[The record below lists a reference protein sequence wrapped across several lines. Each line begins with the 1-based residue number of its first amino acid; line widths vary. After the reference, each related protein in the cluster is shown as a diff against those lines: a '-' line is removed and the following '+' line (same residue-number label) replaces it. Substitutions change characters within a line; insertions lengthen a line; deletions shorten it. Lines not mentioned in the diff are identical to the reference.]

1 MLLRFAA
8 NDVNHCVWRDS
19 RVILSNQRSVFTQL
33 AKKKKSEKTW
43 SNSSLP
49 ACRRLLFNKGN
60 RRRLHAGKL
69 ISVATQVWTWVVTR
83 AMSQQRAD
91 ELFAT
96 LIASPLC
103 LCRLSKPSC
112 DRVTNL
118 EKYYPMLRKT
128 AFRASFVV
136 CVAAVSVRIRS
147 EEQGTLSQRPL
158 FGSRSIFRAANTENP
173 VPRRSAVSFCSE
185 TTRKHLPHRLA
196 NHWIKFYHFCNT
208 IAWQVHTRNSIVG
221 DSRYK
226 LFFEVFKLQ
235 SRSQITSLCP
245 VKCC

>member
-19 RVILSNQRSVFTQL
+19 RVILSNQKSVFTQL
-33 AKKKKSEKTW
+33 AKKKKIWK
-43 SNSSLP
+43 NLV
-49 ACRRLLFNKGN
+49 
-60 RRRLHAGKL
+60 KL
-69 ISVATQVWTWVVTR
+69 ISVQHR
-83 AMSQQRAD
+83 FERGCHSRE

-103 LCRLSKPSC
+103 LCRLIKPSC

-147 EEQGTLSQRPL
+147 EEQGTLGQRPL
-158 FGSRSIFRAANTENP
+158 FGSRSIFRSANTENP
-173 VPRRSAVSFCSE
+173 VPRRSAVSLCSVACAQ
-185 TTRKHLPHRLA
+185 TKL
-196 NHWIKFYHFCNT
+196 
-208 IAWQVHTRNSIVG
+208 NSG
-221 DSRYK
+221 
-226 LFFEVFKLQ
+226 
-235 SRSQITSLCP
+235 
-245 VKCC
+245 

>member
-19 RVILSNQRSVFTQL
+19 RVILSNQKSLFTQL
-33 AKKKKSEKTW
+33 AKKQEKIW
-43 SNSSLP
+43 KNLV
-49 ACRRLLFNKGN
+49 
-60 RRRLHAGKL
+60 KL
-69 ISVATQVWTWVVTR
+69 ISVATQVWTWVVKR

-103 LCRLSKPSC
+103 LCRLIKPSC
-112 DRVTNL
+112 DRATNL

-128 AFRASFVV
+128 AFPASFVV
-136 CVAAVSVRIRS
+136 CVATASVRIRS

-173 VPRRSAVSFCSE
+173 VPRRSAVSLCSVACAQ
-185 TTRKHLPHRLA
+185 TKL
-196 NHWIKFYHFCNT
+196 
-208 IAWQVHTRNSIVG
+208 NSG
-221 DSRYK
+221 
-226 LFFEVFKLQ
+226 
-235 SRSQITSLCP
+235 
-245 VKCC
+245 

>member
-1 MLLRFAA
+1 MAWLPCNFIQSEVSIYATCKKKNLKKPGQTHQCCNTGLNVGVTAERSYLRP
-8 NDVNHCVWRDS
+8 WS
-19 RVILSNQRSVFTQL
+19 RVPFVCVDRSNRHAIVLQIWKNIIRCSG
-33 AKKKKSEKTW
+33 KT
-43 SNSSLP
+43 S
-49 ACRRLLFNKGN
+49 
-60 RRRLHAGKL
+60 
-69 ISVATQVWTWVVTR
+69 
-83 AMSQQRAD
+83 
-91 ELFAT
+91 
-96 LIASPLC
+96 
-103 LCRLSKPSC
+103 
-112 DRVTNL
+112 
-118 EKYYPMLRKT
+118 
-128 AFRASFVV
+128 FRASFVV

-173 VPRRSAVSFCSE
+173 VPRRSAVSLCSE

-208 IAWQVHTRNSIVG
+208 IAWEVHTRNSIVG

>member
-19 RVILSNQRSVFTQL
+19 RVILSNQKSVFTQL
-33 AKKKKSEKTW
+33 AKKKKKKSEKTW
-43 SNSSLP
+43 SNSSVLQHRFERG
-49 ACRRLLFNKGN
+49 CHSRE
-60 RRRLHAGKL
+60 
-69 ISVATQVWTWVVTR
+69 
-83 AMSQQRAD
+83 

-103 LCRLSKPSC
+103 LCRLIKPSC

-173 VPRRSAVSFCSE
+173 VPRRSAVSLCSVACAQ
-185 TTRKHLPHRLA
+185 TKL
-196 NHWIKFYHFCNT
+196 
-208 IAWQVHTRNSIVG
+208 NSG
-221 DSRYK
+221 
-226 LFFEVFKLQ
+226 
-235 SRSQITSLCP
+235 
-245 VKCC
+245 